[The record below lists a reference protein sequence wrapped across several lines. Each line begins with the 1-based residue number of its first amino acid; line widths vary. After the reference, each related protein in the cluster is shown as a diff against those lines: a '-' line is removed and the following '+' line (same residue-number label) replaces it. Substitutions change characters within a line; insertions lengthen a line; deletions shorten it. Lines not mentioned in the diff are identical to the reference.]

1 MSAPEPTR
9 KEQREAAREERRAA
23 EAKAAREATTKK
35 RLGIVGGIVAGA
47 AVLVVA
53 LILLS
58 GGSSTSSGPAPT
70 QAGEAVPGQARTA
83 QLLDGIPQEGRF
95 LGDPKAPVT
104 LVEFADLQ
112 CPFCKQYTDDVLPS
126 VVEKYVR
133 TGKVRLEFRPR
144 TFIGPDSVKAAK
156 IVVAAGGENK
166 LWNTLELFY
175 ASQGEEGGGWVTD
188 KLVGDVVK
196 AVGLDPAQI
205 ETAKDAPGIEKEI
218 KEADLLATRNGLD
231 STPSFLLGP
240 TGGEL
245 APLPVQELSPAY
257 FAQALDQALG
267 S

>member
-1 MSAPEPTR
+1 MSTPNPTR
-9 KEQREAAREERRAA
+9 KEQREAARSERKAQ
-23 EAKAAREATTKK
+23 EAKAAREAAMKK
-35 RLGIVGGIVAGA
+35 RLGIVGAIVAGA

-53 LILLS
+53 LILIT
-58 GGSSTSSGPAPT
+58 GGSDSTSEPAAT
-70 QAGEAVPGQARTA
+70 QAGESVPGQAKTA

-126 VVEKYVR
+126 VVENYVR

-156 IVVAAGGENK
+156 VVVAAGAENK

-188 KLVGDVVK
+188 ALVKDVVTT
-196 AVGLDPAQI
+196 AGLEPAEI
-205 ETAKDAPGIEKEI
+205 DAAKDAPGVEKDI
-218 KEADLLATRNGLD
+218 KDADLLATRNGLD
-231 STPSFLLGP
+231 STPSFLIGP
-240 TGGEL
+240 TGGKL
-245 APLPVQELSPAY
+245 APLPVQELTPAY
-257 FAQALDQALG
+257 FAQALDQAIG
-267 S
+267 A